1 MKLPEQEKAA
11 HRAAFRKMS
20 GREKLDHIFT
30 YYKWPILLGLAALI
44 VLGSVL
50 QRQLTRKEPA
60 LYLALV
66 NVAVGEDLERTLTED
81 YLVLRYPDAG
91 RREVYLY
98 RDLYLSDN
106 ADVLNHEYA
115 YASRMKVMG
124 AIQAQEM
131 DVAVMNREG
140 YDLFSSGG
148 FLLELPELLAADPS
162 LAEALAPYIVS
173 NSVVISD
180 NGIEYQLGEAESH
193 EVVTERKENAL
204 VIGSFPRIRD
214 AGFPD
219 EVYLGVIANS
229 PRTEDALAYLRYLTG
244 TAD

>member
-11 HRAAFRKMS
+11 HRAAFRRMS

-30 YYKWPILLGLAALI
+30 YYKWPILLGLVLLI
-44 VLGSVL
+44 VLGTTL
-50 QRQLTRKEPA
+50 HRQLTRKEPA
-60 LYLALV
+60 LYLAMV
-66 NVAVGEDLERTLTED
+66 NVTVGEDLERTLTEG
-81 YLVLRYPDAG
+81 YLARSYPDAR

-131 DVAVMNREG
+131 DLAVMNREG
-140 YDLFSSGG
+140 YDLFSSSG
-148 FLLELPELLAADPS
+148 FLQELPELLTADPA
-162 LAEALAPYIVS
+162 LGEALAPYIVS
-173 NSVVISD
+173 NTVVISD
-180 NGIEYQLGEAESH
+180 NGIEFQLGEAESH
-193 EVVTERKENAL
+193 EVVTESKENAL

-229 PRTEDALAYLRYLTG
+229 PRTEEAIRYLRYL
-244 TAD
+244 ADEAG

>member
-30 YYKWPILLGLAALI
+30 YYKWPILLGLVLLA
-44 VLGSVL
+44 VLGSTL
-50 QRQLTRKEPA
+50 HRQLTRKEPA
-60 LYLALV
+60 LYVAMV
-66 NVAVGEDLERTLTED
+66 NVTVGEDLERTLTED
-81 YLVLRYPDAG
+81 YLARIYPDAG

-140 YDLFSSGG
+140 YDLFSSSG
-148 FLLELPELLAADPS
+148 FLLELPELLAADPA
-162 LAEALAPYIVS
+162 LREALAPYIVS
-173 NSVVISD
+173 NAVVISD
-180 NGIEYQLGEAESH
+180 NGIEFQLGEAGSH
-193 EVVTERKENAL
+193 EVVTETKENAL
-204 VIGSFPRIRD
+204 VIGSFPRIRE

-229 PRTEDALAYLRYLTG
+229 PRTEEALRYLSYLAEDAG
-244 TAD
+244 

>member
-1 MKLPEQEKAA
+1 MKLSEKEKAA
-11 HRAAFRKMS
+11 HRAAFQTMS
-20 GREKLDHIFT
+20 LPEKLDHIYT

-44 VLGSVL
+44 VLGSTL
-50 QRQLTRKEPA
+50 HRQLTRKEPA

-81 YLVLRYPDAG
+81 YLARSYPDAG
-91 RREVYLY
+91 RREVHLY

-162 LAEALAPYIVS
+162 LAEALAPYLVS

-229 PRTEDALAYLRYLTG
+229 PRTEEALRYLRYLAEDAG
-244 TAD
+244 

>member
-1 MKLPEQEKAA
+1 
-11 HRAAFRKMS
+11 MS

-44 VLGSVL
+44 VLGSTL
-50 QRQLTRKEPA
+50 HRQLTRKEPA

-81 YLVLRYPDAG
+81 YLARSYPDAG
-91 RREVYLY
+91 RREVHLY

-131 DVAVMNREG
+131 DLAVMNREG

-148 FLLELPELLAADPS
+148 FLLELPELLAADPA
-162 LAEALAPYIVS
+162 LGEALAPYIVS
-173 NSVVISD
+173 NTVVISD
-180 NGIEYQLGEAESH
+180 NGIEFQLGEAES
-193 EVVTERKENAL
+193 ENAL

-229 PRTEDALAYLRYLTG
+229 PRTEDALAYLRYLAEDAG
-244 TAD
+244 

>member
-44 VLGSVL
+44 VLGSTL
-50 QRQLTRKEPA
+50 HRQLTRKEPA

-81 YLVLRYPDAG
+81 YLARSYPDAG
-91 RREVYLY
+91 RREVHLY

-131 DVAVMNREG
+131 DLAVMNREG

-162 LAEALAPYIVS
+162 LAEALAPYIVA
-173 NSVVISD
+173 NTVVISD
-180 NGIEYQLGEAESH
+180 NGIEFQLGEAESH
-193 EVVTERKENAL
+193 EVVTETKENAL
-204 VIGSFPRIRD
+204 AIGSFPRIRD

-229 PRTEDALAYLRYLTG
+229 PRTEEALRYLRYLAEAAG
-244 TAD
+244 